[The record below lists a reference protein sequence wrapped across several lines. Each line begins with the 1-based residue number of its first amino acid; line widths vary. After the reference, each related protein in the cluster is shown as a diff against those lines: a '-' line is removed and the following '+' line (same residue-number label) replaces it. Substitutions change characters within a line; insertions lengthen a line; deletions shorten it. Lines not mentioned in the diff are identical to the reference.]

1 LEPTPV
7 NIDADREIFLI
18 NYQCLKLII
27 RDEEIASSEL
37 KSLEIFQ
44 RSVELPSEQI
54 CEELHLIMAY
64 DRTTELNYVELNY

>member
-44 RSVELPSEQI
+44 RSVLLPSEQI
-54 CEELHLIMAY
+54 CEKLHLIMAY